1 MNAGSSAIVISICSL
16 MLAHACQHGHVIHP
30 VVLWA
35 RDQVRNARLRVQQ
48 ALLAYRELG
57 GQVAPI
63 HQHIA
68 WFALHQ
74 AQEAVHEARAA
85 IAADDDDDDDY
96 SDDDCFGDRA
106 EGFDADDWGP

>member
-48 ALLAYRELG
+48 ALLAYRERG
-57 GQVAPI
+57 GQVAPV

-68 WFALHQ
+68 WFAICQ
-74 AQEAVHEARAA
+74 ALEAVHEARAA
-85 IAADDDDDDDY
+85 IAADDDDDY

>member
-16 MLAHACQHGHVIHP
+16 MLAHARQRGCMIHLL
-30 VVLWA
+30 VLWA
-35 RDQVRNARLRVQQ
+35 RDRVRIARLRVQQ
-48 ALLAYRELG
+48 ALLAYHELG

-85 IAADDDDDDDY
+85 IAADDDDDY
-96 SDDDCFGDRA
+96 SDDDCFGDHA